1 MADPHARKEGAH
13 APPPSATPSL
23 GAIIASPGEGAAA
36 ASRPDQLL
44 DGGYNSYE
52 SNPAP
57 WWIGLL
63 WVSFLIFGA
72 AYLIF
77 NLLA

>member
-13 APPPSATPSL
+13 APPPATPSL
-23 GAIIASPGEGAAA
+23 GAIIASPGESAAS

-44 DGGYNSYE
+44 DEGYHIYE

-57 WWIGLL
+57 WWVGLL
-63 WVSFLIFGA
+63 WVSFLVFGVV
-72 AYLIF
+72 YLIL